1 MTRPEAIEAAA
12 EAERAYAV
20 KTCADAGVEVPEW
33 GSLPERERDN
43 YRDEAGRY
51 YGSLAPHI
59 ESALLDRIEAAV
71 KRLRDEETSGP
82 DVGDH
87 GTYGTIY
94 GLDAVLATLTELREE
109 GK

>member
-1 MTRPEAIEAAA
+1 MELPRGLGVSSVTAREKAIEAGLKAA
-12 EAERAYAV
+12 EDDPRWKFDIYPTGWGE
-20 KTCADAGVEVPEW
+20 VEDI
-33 GSLPERERDN
+33 LTI
-43 YRDEAGRY
+43 A
-51 YGSLAPHI
+51 APHI